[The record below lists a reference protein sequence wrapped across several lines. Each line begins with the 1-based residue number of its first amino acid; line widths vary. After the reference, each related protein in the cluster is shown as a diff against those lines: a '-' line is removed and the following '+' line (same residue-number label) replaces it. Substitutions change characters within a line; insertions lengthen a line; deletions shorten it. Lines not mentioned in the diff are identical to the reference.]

1 VVILRFNNTMKFG
14 VGAACIAALLLSAAA
29 SSQAAPRPMIPPRIP
44 GGFARHFAPRLR
56 PAFPS
61 RPWVEG
67 VTPRLENRLFD
78 ATYRTLP
85 SHNILK
91 VYVFDTSAY
100 ESAGIRFSARVPH
113 ELRDLG
119 RADLSHEAVSLI
131 RVTFDRFPELQSLDV
146 WATIPVPKS
155 QLTQVESTVFS
166 VSADRETYTSIRDK
180 QLTDQEFLDAFG
192 RVWIAPEIQ
201 E

>member
-1 VVILRFNNTMKFG
+1 
-14 VGAACIAALLLSAAA
+14 
-29 SSQAAPRPMIPPRIP
+29 
-44 GGFARHFAPRLR
+44 
-56 PAFPS
+56 
-61 RPWVEG
+61 
-67 VTPRLENRLFD
+67 LENRLFD

-119 RADLSHEAVSLI
+119 RADLNHEAVSLI

-166 VSADRETYTSIRDK
+166 VSADRETYASIRDK

>member
-1 VVILRFNNTMKFG
+1 
-14 VGAACIAALLLSAAA
+14 
-29 SSQAAPRPMIPPRIP
+29 
-44 GGFARHFAPRLR
+44 
-56 PAFPS
+56 
-61 RPWVEG
+61 
-67 VTPRLENRLFD
+67 
-78 ATYRTLP
+78 
-85 SHNILK
+85 
-91 VYVFDTSAY
+91 
-100 ESAGIRFSARVPH
+100 VPH
-113 ELRDLG
+113 EVRDLG